1 MAEPATST
9 ESTPHPNEQVLMA
22 RQPIYDGKSKI
33 VAYELLFRQFE
44 NKTAEVVDGD
54 NATSLVLVNAFT
66 HLDINELIGNKK
78 AFINFT
84 RNLLSD
90 PPPFDKARLVIEVLE
105 DVKIDDSL
113 VADLTDLSRQ
123 GYTIALDDFI
133 LQESSHRILDIADIV
148 KVDIMELSDTE
159 LHEYVRVLKKYDL
172 TLLAEKVETHEEYE
186 LCSSLG
192 FELFQGYFL
201 CKPQIIS
208 GKQVP
213 PAKLV
218 VLELLGKLQD
228 PTIEFSDLDSLISR
242 DPILSF
248 KILKLVNSAAYSRVA
263 KLDSIS
269 RAISYLGMEQIRSL
283 AALLALSN
291 LNDKPSALKTQT
303 MIRAKMCELLGKKID
318 PDNPSRFFS
327 AGLLSTLDAYFDQTL
342 ESILESLPLHDDLT
356 NALLHHEGECGAV
369 LQSVLMQESADWHE
383 IDWELLA
390 NHGITPNLF
399 NDYYQKAIAWQEQTS
414 TD

>member
-1 MAEPATST
+1 MAEPEKSQETVVNQ
-9 ESTPHPNEQVLMA
+9 NEQVLMA
-22 RQPIYDGKSKI
+22 RQPIYDSKSKI
-33 VAYELLFRQFE
+33 VAYELLFRQFD
-44 NKTAEVVDGD
+44 NTTAEVTDGD
-54 NATSLVLVNAFT
+54 NATSVVLVNTFT
-66 HLDINELIGNKK
+66 HLDINELIGTKK

-84 RNLLSD
+84 RNLLSN
-90 PPPFDKARLVIEVLE
+90 PPPFDKSRLVIEVLE
-105 DVKIDDSL
+105 DVVIDDSL
-113 VADLTDLSRQ
+113 VADLKVLSEQ

-148 KVDIMELSDTE
+148 KVDIMELSNAE

-213 PAKLV
+213 PAKIV

-228 PTIEFSDLDSLISR
+228 ASIEFSDLDSLISQ

-248 KILKLVNSAAYSRVA
+248 KILKLVNSAAYLRVA
-263 KLDSIS
+263 KLESIS

-283 AALLALSN
+283 AALLALSD
-291 LNDKPSALKTQT
+291 LNDKPSALKNQT
-303 MIRAKMCELLGKKID
+303 MIRAKMCELLGKDID
-318 PDNPSRFFS
+318 PEHPSRFFS

-342 ESILESLPLHDDLT
+342 ESIIESLPLHEDLSD
-356 NALLHHEGECGAV
+356 ALLHYEGDCGVV
-369 LQSVLMQESADWHE
+369 LQSVLKQEAADWHE
-383 IDWELLA
+383 IDWDFLA
-390 NHGITPNLF
+390 SHGRHTL
-399 NDYYQKAIAWQEQTS
+399 
-414 TD
+414 

>member
-1 MAEPATST
+1 MT
-9 ESTPHPNEQVLMA
+9 ELANSPRPDPGVLMA
-22 RQPIYDGKSKI
+22 RQPIYDSKSRI
-33 VAYELLFRQFE
+33 VAYELLFRQFD
-44 NKTAEVVDGD
+44 NTTADFIDGD
-54 NATSLVLVNAFT
+54 NATSVVLLNAFT
-66 HLDINELIGNKK
+66 HLDINDLIGTKK

-84 RNLLSD
+84 RKLLSN

-105 DVKIDDSL
+105 DVQIDDSL
-113 VADLTDLSRQ
+113 VADLTALSSQ

-148 KVDIMELSDTE
+148 KVDIMELSEPE

-228 PTIEFSDLDSLISR
+228 STIQFSDLDLLINR

-248 KILKLVNSAAYSRVA
+248 KILKLVNSVAYSRVA

-269 RAISYLGMEQIRSL
+269 HAISYLGLDQIRSL
-283 AALLALSN
+283 AGLLALSG
-291 LNDKPSALKTQT
+291 LNDKPSALKNQT
-303 MIRAKMCELLGKKID
+303 MIRAKMCELIGKVVD
-318 PDNPSRFFS
+318 PEYASRFFS
-327 AGLLSTLDAYFDQTL
+327 VGLLSTLDAYFDQTL
-342 ESILESLPLHDDLT
+342 ESILASLPLHEDLY
-356 NALLHHEGECGAV
+356 NALLYHKGDCGAV
-369 LQSVLMQESADWHE
+369 LQSVLKQESAEWHL
-383 IDWELLA
+383 IDWDYLA
-390 NHGITPNLF
+390 GHGITPNLF
-399 NDYYQKAIAWQEQTS
+399 NEYYQQAITWQEQTP